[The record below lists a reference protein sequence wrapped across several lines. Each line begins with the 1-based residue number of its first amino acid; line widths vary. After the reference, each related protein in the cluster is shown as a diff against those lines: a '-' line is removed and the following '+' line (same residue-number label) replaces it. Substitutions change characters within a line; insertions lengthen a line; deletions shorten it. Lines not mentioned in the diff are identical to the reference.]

1 MCVCVCVFSTAKRKN
16 VNCEK
21 LQRKCNRG
29 SSKACKKLAK
39 LCSDFLRRQE
49 DSSASSHVPAGNLS
63 YSVCSFVVAVG
74 MAWGGVGLGDGV

>member
-1 MCVCVCVFSTAKRKN
+1 MCVCVISTAKRKN

-49 DSSASSHVPAGNLS
+49 DSSASSHVPAGKKLF
-63 YSVCSFVVAVG
+63 SVFFCG
-74 MAWGGVGLGDGV
+74 CGGDGVGMGVGGGCI